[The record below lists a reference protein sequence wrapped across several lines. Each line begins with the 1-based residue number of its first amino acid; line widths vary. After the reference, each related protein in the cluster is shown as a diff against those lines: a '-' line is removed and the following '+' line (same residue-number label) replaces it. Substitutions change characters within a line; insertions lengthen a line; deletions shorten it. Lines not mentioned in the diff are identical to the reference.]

1 MVYIDLEIDKNNR
14 KPRVIV
20 HTDFEHMKEAE
31 KLVIDLKKAMEVVE
45 NENKM
50 S

>member
-1 MVYIDLEIDKNNR
+1 MVYIDLEISKDNR
-14 KPRVIV
+14 EPRVIV

-31 KLVIDLKKAMEVVE
+31 KLVIDLKKAMEAIKDE
-45 NENKM
+45 

>member
-1 MVYIDLEIDKNNR
+1 MVYIDLEISKDNR
-14 KPRVIV
+14 EPRIIV
-20 HTDFEHMKEAE
+20 HCDFEHMIEAE
-31 KLVIDLKKAMEVVE
+31 NIIIDLKKAMEAIE